1 VKQRQQVAI
10 PTGMVGQRPAQC
22 GRVDVGQSRN
32 HIGEDT
38 DFERSKVIVVFRKR
52 QGNLF
57 LQAVMEGLDGA
68 VVGFTHN
75 SL

>member
-1 VKQRQQVAI
+1 MKQRQQVAI

-38 DFERSKVIVVFRKR
+38 DLERSKVIVVSETP
-52 QGNLF
+52 GNLF